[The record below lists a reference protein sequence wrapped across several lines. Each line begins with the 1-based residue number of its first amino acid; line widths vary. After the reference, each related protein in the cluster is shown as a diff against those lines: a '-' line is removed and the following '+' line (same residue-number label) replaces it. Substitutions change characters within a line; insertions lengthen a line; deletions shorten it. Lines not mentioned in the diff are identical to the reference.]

1 MSLEQLIVQYGYLAL
16 FIGAFLEGETI
27 LVVAGFLASRGY
39 LDLHWVIIAAFLG
52 TFAGDQTFF
61 HLGRT
66 KGIEFL
72 EKYGRWKRQIDRA
85 FDLLHRHQVPLIIGF
100 RFIYGIRNVTP
111 FVIGASRL
119 SPRRFF
125 ILNFLGALT
134 WAIVVGVLG
143 YQFGNALQVMLDHVK
158 KYELLI
164 VGIVFAIGLIMF
176 WRSNIS
182 KK

>member
-1 MSLEQLIVQYGYLAL
+1 
-16 FIGAFLEGETI
+16 
-27 LVVAGFLASRGY
+27 
-39 LDLHWVIIAAFLG
+39 
-52 TFAGDQTFF
+52 
-61 HLGRT
+61 
-66 KGIEFL
+66 
-72 EKYGRWKRQIDRA
+72 
-85 FDLLHRHQVPLIIGF
+85 
-100 RFIYGIRNVTP
+100 VTP
-111 FVIGASRL
+111 FVIGASGL
-119 SPRRFF
+119 STRRFF

-143 YQFGNALQVMLDHVK
+143 YQFGNALQVILDHVK